1 MLAPAVPSKI
11 RPRSTFT
18 HFVDVIH
25 SFIHPDKA
33 FRRWGI
39 VINRSIDRSIQP
51 KSYEKMYISKRIS
64 YFDVFTAV
72 MQSSH
77 DKKKKQ
83 PSQWL
88 TPILRPITPSTTNG
102 KRHFGINVDLSP
114 HPSLPVRYLWT
125 ILLLISVI
133 YPKRQ
138 TTEKNNKH
146 LSDAKWKKN

>member
-1 MLAPAVPSKI
+1 MI
-11 RPRSTFT
+11 
-18 HFVDVIH
+18 
-25 SFIHPDKA
+25 
-33 FRRWGI
+33 
-39 VINRSIDRSIQP
+39 
-51 KSYEKMYISKRIS
+51 
-64 YFDVFTAV
+64 
-72 MQSSH
+72 
-77 DKKKKQ
+77 KKKQ

-138 TTEKNNKH
+138 TAEKNNKH
-146 LSDAKWKKN
+146 LSDGLMRSEKKINMKNFTKFCAETIRCVIPHSFRPLNQRQPENRDMYECGNCIYNSCTDNCFA